1 MTQNVSRPA
10 TGIKVVVQTGDLMIS
25 VPIRHFHWMPRL
37 TTSRKLSIKR
47 VFGGMAC
54 HPSFSL
60 INVERSQKMKYT
72 KEEKKE
78 FIRKDILDAAEIYQR
93 ELAGKVFMFIHNDE
107 WFEVVFKTDRFLHL
121 TGVSTQLTAQDFYDK
136 AQQKKLTD
144 KQFDITPTLYKRA
157 RKKLPC
163 LKRLPEL
170 TTNLVCVVKD
180 LTTVTLTYKIGLTNL
195 DFTLGLTENTDVN
208 GNKIND
214 WFLPRTLRTKDN
226 AIDISS
232 NAHFIDFVLEKGAS
246 EDKYHKI
253 AFNCGNKKLP
263 PVVYPFVDKEL
274 FSQNQVLEYIQDP
287 PA

>member
-1 MTQNVSRPA
+1 M
-10 TGIKVVVQTGDLMIS
+10 KQTKQAKKIA
-25 VPIRHFHWMPRL
+25 IRNE
-37 TTSRKLSIKR
+37 I
-47 VFGGMAC
+47 
-54 HPSFSL
+54 
-60 INVERSQKMKYT
+60 I
-72 KEEKKE
+72 
-78 FIRKDILDAAEIYQR
+78 DAAKIYQQ

-170 TTNLVCVVKD
+170 TSNLVCVIKD

-214 WFLPRTLRTKDN
+214 WFLPRTLRTKDK

-246 EDKYHKI
+246 EDKYRKFT
-253 AFNCGNKKLP
+253 FNCGNKKLP
-263 PVVYPFVDKEL
+263 ENVHQFVDNSIL
-274 FSQNQVLEYIQDP
+274 I
-287 PA
+287 